1 MFKEFLKWFIII
13 AILLG
18 IVLYIYGQKL
28 MFGMTSTSTENYVDK
43 TLENPSVNHWIPY
56 EPPSKKFSSKFPSP
70 PQHATDRSLDAKTKE
85 PKQYEMYISEN
96 NGKVFM
102 ISVISFLKG
111 DKSLEGESVLKAVVD
126 DMVASNPGN
135 KLDKIQFG
143 SNDGYKDVDFQ
154 ITNSAYAINGRAFFA
169 ENHLYVLSA
178 LSKTP
183 QESQDEF
190 AYFIKS
196 FKLNKSPIPDVP
208 TGND

>member
-1 MFKEFLKWFIII
+1 
-13 AILLG
+13 
-18 IVLYIYGQKL
+18 
-28 MFGMTSTSTENYVDK
+28 MFGMTSNSTENYVDK

-56 EPPSKKFSSKFPSP
+56 DPPSKKFSSKFPSP

-143 SNDGYKDVDFQ
+143 YLTFLQGTINKHGVSLCVNLLYTLF
-154 ITNSAYAINGRAFFA
+154 SASS
-169 ENHLYVLSA
+169 LYYLY
-178 LSKTP
+178 L
-183 QESQDEF
+183 
-190 AYFIKS
+190 
-196 FKLNKSPIPDVP
+196 
-208 TGND
+208 